1 MKIKSRLTK
10 TSVNKYILVG
20 CLAVILLFA
29 IVVEVV
35 IGMLFNMRFW
45 DWLLLGAWLM
55 FSMVH
60 AYLFGMKLLG

>member
-1 MKIKSRLTK
+1 
-10 TSVNKYILVG
+10 
-20 CLAVILLFA
+20 
-29 IVVEVV
+29 
-35 IGMLFNMRFW
+35 MRFW